1 MYERW
6 KRFILCREKAF
17 DRSKGKEVIL
27 IRASGILMH
36 LSSVPSP
43 YGIGTMGQSA
53 REFVDFL
60 KRAGQKYWQI
70 LPVGQTSY
78 GDSPY
83 QSFSSF
89 AGNPYFIDLD
99 MLAEEGLLLPEE
111 YKMIDW
117 GNNANTVDYGL
128 LYQNRYPLLRLAVKR
143 FLAGEHKEFMM
154 FCDEQEQWLD
164 DYALF
169 MTIKGMNGGASWLDW
184 KEEERKRNYV
194 TMEEIRTTQKDEILF
209 WKVLQFFFY
218 EQWNALRAYAN
229 ENGVSIIGDLPIY
242 VALDSADIWANPQYF
257 QLDEELRPVQVAGCP
272 PDGFAEGG
280 QLWGNPLFDW
290 AALEEDNF
298 SWCINRIGHSCRV
311 YNVLRLDHFRGF
323 ESYYAIPYGD
333 KDAKGG
339 HWEKGPGDKLFL
351 ALQKQLG
358 KQKIIAEDLGFLT
371 EPVRE
376 MLKNSGFP
384 GMKVF
389 ELGFDSRDG
398 NGSEYLPH
406 NFIRNCVAYTGTH
419 DNDTIQGWFLTAPK
433 DDVEYACAYFGI
445 KDRRDGHW
453 DMMKAL
459 WATVADLT
467 IVQAQDLFGLGS
479 ESRMNRPSTFGN
491 NWQWRALPGSFTED
505 LSTQLRNYMKL
516 YAR

>member
-1 MYERW
+1 M
-6 KRFILCREKAF
+6 
-17 DRSKGKEVIL
+17 SP
-27 IRASGILMH
+27 IRASGILLH

-53 REFVDFL
+53 REFIDFL
-60 KRAGQKYWQI
+60 KAAGQKYWQI

-99 MLAEEGLLLPEE
+99 LLAEEGLLNRAE
-111 YKMIDW
+111 YENLDW
-117 GNNANTVDYGL
+117 ESEADKVDYGR
-128 LYQNRYPLLRLAVKR
+128 LYELRYPLLRLAAKR
-143 FLAGEHKEFMM
+143 FLSGDRTCFEEF
-154 FCDEQEQWLD
+154 CEEQRDWLE

-169 MTIKGMNGGASWLDW
+169 MTIKGMNGGASWLEW
-184 KEEERKRNYV
+184 REEERKRNLLR
-194 TMEEIRTTQKDEILF
+194 MEEIRTTHEDELLF
-209 WKVLQFFFY
+209 WKVIQFFFY
-218 EQWNALRAYAN
+218 KQWNELREYAN
-229 ENGVSIIGDLPIY
+229 RNGICIIGDLPIY

-257 QLDEELRPVQVAGCP
+257 QLDEKLMPTQVAGCP

-290 AALEEDNF
+290 TVLEKEAF
-298 SWCINRIGHSCRV
+298 SWCIKRIGHSCRT
-311 YNVLRLDHFRGF
+311 YHVLRLDHFRGF

-333 KDAKGG
+333 PDARGG
-339 HWEKGPGDKLFL
+339 HWEKGPGGKLFL
-351 ALQKQLG
+351 ALKEQLG
-358 KQKIIAEDLGFLT
+358 TQNIIAEDLGFLT

-376 MLKNSGFP
+376 MLKDSGFP

-406 NFIRNCVAYTGTH
+406 NFIQHCVAYAGTH
-419 DNDTIQGWFLTAPK
+419 DNDTIQGWFVTASK
-433 DDVEYACAYFGI
+433 EDVEYACAYFGI
-445 KDRRDGHW
+445 KDRSEGHW
-453 DMMKAL
+453 DVMRAL
-459 WATVADLT
+459 WSTVADLT

-479 ESRMNRPSTFGN
+479 ESRMNQPSTFGK
-491 NWQWRALPGSFTED
+491 NWCWRAKPGMFTEALAEK
-505 LSTQLRNYMKL
+505 LSDYMKL
-516 YAR
+516 FAR